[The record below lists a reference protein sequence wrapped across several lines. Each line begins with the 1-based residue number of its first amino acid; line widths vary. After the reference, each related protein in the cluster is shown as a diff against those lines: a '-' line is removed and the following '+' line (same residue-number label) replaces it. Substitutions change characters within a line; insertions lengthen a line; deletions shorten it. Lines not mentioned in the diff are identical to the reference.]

1 MKYRSRQQYS
11 QNKSQVFTPSTALR
25 HYYQCL
31 KLKYSHINVYN
42 ELCHSESLVEAESI
56 GNALANWL
64 IENKII
70 ECIFGPNL
78 HVELIKQSHIIL
90 NFLAME
96 GRITNEHI
104 DAVWSSAQLKHC
116 SRQVLDLLPPLIK
129 NLEVA
134 PVLHLYKLLC
144 NVETKEQTEQTL
156 LLASAL
162 IKFIWSNGNTSA
174 GMIVSEIGDHSNAH
188 SPFSVL
194 MKGSLHMDA
203 SGADISGMR
212 KREPSSSERSVSIE
226 PSNSEDERSDVRHVH
241 TASELDSSQ
250 VSDRPRSSIE
260 GSEHT
265 NGSPSSSPCD
275 VEQHKQLLK
284 HAQRKRNTSQRHQN
298 GRKWRHTCRGRVRP
312 TVFVESKNQFVENSS
327 SGEESELSSVTDDS
341 MHSDTDAGECSEE
354 PLLDIP
360 IAKPH
365 LLENSEDSG
374 RECNKPCNI
383 WNRKMIRR
391 KRARFVVNKKQS
403 RIKNRQ
409 TVPVIK
415 AELSEE
421 SIENCNPNSAQHET
435 SPVRCVT
442 PVKDSESGC
451 KKFIGN
457 SAGHKHSELSQA
469 NDKTHLHCPPA
480 PEILP
485 ELVKAVLDRD
495 ENLSGFSENLD
506 NDMYDCRQYLA
517 NLRPQHHVPVTG

>member
-1 MKYRSRQQYS
+1 MVLLHFLYS
-11 QNKSQVFTPSTALR
+11 SKAFKNIL
-25 HYYQCL
+25 L
-31 KLKYSHINVYN
+31 
-42 ELCHSESLVEAESI
+42 
-56 GNALANWL
+56 
-64 IENKII
+64 
-70 ECIFGPNL
+70 
-78 HVELIKQSHIIL
+78 LIKQSHIIL

-241 TASELDSSQ
+241 TASELQQSTIAKHLLFEMIELDSSQ

-327 SGEESELSSVTDDS
+327 SGEESELSS
-341 MHSDTDAGECSEE
+341 
-354 PLLDIP
+354 
-360 IAKPH
+360 
-365 LLENSEDSG
+365 
-374 RECNKPCNI
+374 
-383 WNRKMIRR
+383 
-391 KRARFVVNKKQS
+391 
-403 RIKNRQ
+403 
-409 TVPVIK
+409 
-415 AELSEE
+415 
-421 SIENCNPNSAQHET
+421 
-435 SPVRCVT
+435 
-442 PVKDSESGC
+442 
-451 KKFIGN
+451 
-457 SAGHKHSELSQA
+457 HKHSELSQA

-517 NLRPQHHVPVTG
+517 NLRPQHHVPVTGFKKLFKTH